1 MKQPDLESLTVT
13 DLVERFAALAVEDD
27 KAEQKDEIAKR
38 KRIRLKIFA
47 VEKELK
53 SRPGDQRRAL
63 LPLYDHPNMGVRLLA
78 AKCTLAVAP
87 GVARRMIESIAAS
100 NWFPHAGD
108 AGMCLYMLDE
118 GNYVP
123 R

>member
-1 MKQPDLESLTVT
+1 MTQSDFKNLTVA

-38 KRIRLKIFA
+38 NRIRSQIFA
-47 VEKELK
+47 VDKELK
-53 SRPGDQRRAL
+53 RRQGDQRRAL

-87 GVARRMIESIAAS
+87 GDARHMIESIAAS

-118 GNYVP
+118 GIFVP